1 MNSKISIVVPI
12 YGVEKYIDRCI
23 KSLLAQT
30 YKNYEIV
37 LVDDESPDNCPRI
50 CDMYAS
56 RYNNIITVHK
66 KNGGLSDARNK
77 GVEQANGTMIT
88 FVDGDDYV
96 SPFYLEKMVSA
107 IQDETTDIAVVSLK
121 NVYEHD
127 EIKIIDNKETK
138 KEELMPDK
146 ALEKVLYQEFHDVSA
161 CGMLVPIDVVKKFPF
176 PKNKLFEDLYT
187 TYKYYQNV
195 RKVIFI
201 YEPLYYYLQREDS
214 IMKKRDDSYIIDLI
228 DASNKIVEALKNNK
242 ELQSAAKNKRFSNY
256 CRLLIQPSELKSKY
270 PNLYK
275 NIVATVNE
283 EKRNILFSSRTRL
296 KNKVAA
302 LSLYNGITGLKFVY
316 SLK

>member
-12 YGVEKYIDRCI
+12 YGVEKYIHRCV
-23 KSLLAQT
+23 KSLLEQT
-30 YKNYEIV
+30 YKNYEII
-37 LVDDESPDNCPRI
+37 LVDDESPDNCPKI

-96 SPFYLEKMVSA
+96 SPFYLEKMTSA
-107 IQDETTDIAVVSLK
+107 IQDETTDIAVVNFK

-127 EIKIIDNKETK
+127 EIKIIDNNETK
-138 KEELMPDK
+138 REELMPDK
-146 ALEKVLYQEFHDVSA
+146 ALKKVLYQEFHDVSA
-161 CGMLVPIDVVKKFPF
+161 CGMLVPIGVVRKFPF

-195 RKVIFI
+195 KKVIFI
-201 YEPLYYYLQREDS
+201 YAPLYYYLQRKDS
-214 IMKKRDDSYIIDLI
+214 IMKKRDDSYIIDLM

-270 PNLYK
+270 PDLYK
-275 NIVATVNE
+275 CIVATVNE
-283 EKRNILFSSRTRL
+283 EKRSILFNSRTRL
-296 KNKVAA
+296 KNKIAA
-302 LSLYNGITGLKFVY
+302 LSLFGGITSLRFFY